1 MPYVRK
7 DPSREPIPGALDC
20 HDCYTRFRLENP
32 GPDAHTGNN
41 RSTPADVCTRISCAA
56 GSAGV
61 PPALLSWSGRP
72 KRRMKRLTDIAYWE
86 ENWWKAKGPERLR
99 LYRDVDFEAVRLL
112 GRHLRRDASGADRF
126 RVLEIGAAGSRVLP
140 YLGRKLGCEVFGT
153 DFSGSGCRLLR
164 ANLALQGMTGSV
176 VCEDLSLSSLPA
188 ETFDLVYSSGLVEH
202 FDDTRAVIAEHLR
215 LVKPG
220 GRLVIIVPNFQ
231 GIQGR
236 IWKRL
241 ARPLWDRH
249 VVFGPDDLAGFFAS
263 FGLAQIRSGYLG
275 SFFIHI
281 GRDPQ
286 WSVVKAWP
294 GWQQI
299 AVHALVRLANGLI
312 SLAFRLSP
320 WRPHSRALSPAFFAE
335 GTRPAV

>member
-1 MPYVRK
+1 
-7 DPSREPIPGALDC
+7 
-20 HDCYTRFRLENP
+20 
-32 GPDAHTGNN
+32 
-41 RSTPADVCTRISCAA
+41 
-56 GSAGV
+56 
-61 PPALLSWSGRP
+61 
-72 KRRMKRLTDIAYWE
+72 MKRLTDIAYWE
-86 ENWWKAKGPERLR
+86 ESWWKEKRPERLR
-99 LYRDVDFEAVRLL
+99 LYRDVDFEVVRLL
-112 GRHLRRDASGADRF
+112 GRHLRRDAAGASRF

-140 YLGRKLGCEVFGT
+140 YLGQKLGCEAFGT
-153 DFSGSGCRLLR
+153 DFSWSGCQLLR

-176 VCEDLSLSSLPA
+176 VCEDLFVSSLPA

-220 GRLVIIVPNFQ
+220 GRLVIIVPNLQ

-263 FGLAQIRSGYLG
+263 FGLAQIRLGYLG
-275 SFFIHI
+275 SFFIQV

-294 GWQQI
+294 GWLQI

-335 GTRPAV
+335 GMRLAV